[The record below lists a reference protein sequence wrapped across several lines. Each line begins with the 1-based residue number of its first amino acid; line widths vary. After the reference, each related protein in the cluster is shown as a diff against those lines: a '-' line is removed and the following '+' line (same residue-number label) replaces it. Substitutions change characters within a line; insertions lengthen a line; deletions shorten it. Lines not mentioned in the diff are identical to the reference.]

1 MKIIYL
7 FPIFFILGCSHQ
19 IKIEPNNFPEMK
31 YGKKYDNRIE
41 IEKLNIF
48 GELVIKT
55 DLPDN
60 SGINIE
66 KVGENDFLYQNSIRI
81 YGVPKV
87 KGNYYILLDGNF
99 RGGAF
104 GGMTNF
110 KKKYDVIIK

>member
-1 MKIIYL
+1 MVYVAL
-7 FPIFFILGCSHQ
+7 QVLLC
-19 IKIEPNNFPEMK
+19 
-31 YGKKYDNRIE
+31 
-41 IEKLNIF
+41 L
-48 GELVIKT
+48 

>member
-1 MKIIYL
+1 
-7 FPIFFILGCSHQ
+7 
-19 IKIEPNNFPEMK
+19 MK
-31 YGKKYDNRIE
+31 YGEKYDNRIE

-48 GELVIKT
+48 GELVIKI

-87 KGNYYILLDGNF
+87 KGNY
-99 RGGAF
+99 
-104 GGMTNF
+104 
-110 KKKYDVIIK
+110 